1 MFTNNINNKSYIVL
15 IVLTLTVFFKNFYNE
30 ILQNYLNNPNFFQ
43 TFFSDFYLIYAGAE
57 ILSKNINP
65 YEEWIKLHNSPFFNP
80 PLVFNFFKFLAN
92 YNYLIVAK
100 YWLIILI
107 LTFFLIPIIIF
118 KIFKIHPKYC
128 YIFLLSFGGIS
139 LNVFF
144 TGNLSIVLNLLF
156 ALSIFFLSRKEY
168 HYFYLIL
175 SALCLIKFPYLI
187 FFGIPFLIKNLEK
200 KLFINTFFYLLL
212 ITLIYLLSFYSNP
225 EIFNSWI
232 NSLKFSENIGDSGD
246 FGRGLF
252 RIIDNNFFSEIY
264 LNNFIYIIIS
274 GFLFLFLIFLFKNSK
289 ILNNEKNKNL
299 AIAFSIIFLTMLLPR
314 LKSYDVLITIPCLF
328 FIIENLEF
336 KISQSLN
343 LVFKFILFLALFCW
357 TSPYAP
363 ICLYLI
369 LFFILSSDLKYNFIE
384 KK

>member
-1 MFTNNINNKSYIVL
+1 M
-15 IVLTLTVFFKNFYNE
+15 
-30 ILQNYLNNPNFFQ
+30 
-43 TFFSDFYLIYAGAE
+43 
-57 ILSKNINP
+57 
-65 YEEWIKLHNSPFFNP
+65 
-80 PLVFNFFKFLAN
+80 
-92 YNYLIVAK
+92 
-100 YWLIILI
+100 
-107 LTFFLIPIIIF
+107 
-118 KIFKIHPKYC
+118 
-128 YIFLLSFGGIS
+128 
-139 LNVFF
+139 
-144 TGNLSIVLNLLF
+144 
-156 ALSIFFLSRKEY
+156 
-168 HYFYLIL
+168 
-175 SALCLIKFPYLI
+175 
-187 FFGIPFLIKNLEK
+187 
-200 KLFINTFFYLLL
+200 LL

-343 LVFKFILFLALFCW
+343 LIFKFILFLALFCW